1 MIETLK
7 YIDEALLVLINS
19 WNTPFLDEIFWN
31 VSKSWISIPF
41 YLLAV
46 ILLYRNFQLKK
57 TFILCGLIA
66 LTVAFTDIISTQVF
80 KQKIKRYRPSHHLV
94 IGPKLHVYEE
104 SPGVFYRGGQYGFFS
119 SHAANYAGFYFF
131 IWPLLYRKE
140 NRWLWVLGAWGI
152 LVCYSRMYL
161 GVHYP
166 SDIVAGLI
174 FGGLLGWSAQQLVK
188 KVLKL

>member
-94 IGPKLHVYEE
+94 IGPKLHVYE
-104 SPGVFYRGGQYGFFS
+104 
-119 SHAANYAGFYFF
+119 
-131 IWPLLYRKE
+131 
-140 NRWLWVLGAWGI
+140 
-152 LVCYSRMYL
+152 
-161 GVHYP
+161 
-166 SDIVAGLI
+166 
-174 FGGLLGWSAQQLVK
+174 
-188 KVLKL
+188 